1 MSGVLHGVVASL
13 KSAAAAVTDA
23 FFNYVSLLLPGTGT
37 NGAQNNTFIDG
48 SANAFSIVRNG
59 NTTQGTFGP
68 FSQKNWSNYFDGS
81 GDYLEVTST
90 SSTLRDWWTT
100 DWTIEAWVLPVTLTT
115 WAIGSIPSTVGNSTA
130 LGSTS
135 YWAFGPLTNG
145 TVTFYY
151 FNGAGVNVTSTQTV
165 NARQWNHIAMI
176 RDSSGIKIF
185 VNGVGNAYTAIS
197 GTPQSASTP
206 ITIGQFNSTCVD
218 GFISNCRIVFGTAL
232 YTSNFT
238 PPTSPL
244 TAVTNT
250 SLLTCQ
256 SNRFI
261 DNSTNAFAITR
272 TGNVRV
278 APYSPFAPATSYVAN
293 VNGAS
298 GYFDGTGDTLEV
310 SGSSGAAAFT
320 FGTDDVTIE
329 FWVNL
334 STISGTQG
342 FYYTQGAGTNAVYAI
357 RQINGGIEWIVTD
370 AGGGGIFTATSA
382 ANALIANIW
391 NHVAVVRSG
400 NVHTI
405 YVNGTASGTP
415 VTISYSAPAPQANIF
430 VGSRNNTGLYFT
442 GFMSDLRVVKGTAVY
457 TANFTPP
464 TAPLT
469 AVTNTSLLLNF
480 ANAGIV
486 DAATFNN
493 METIGDAQISSAQAK
508 WGSTSIAFDGTG
520 DSLPVIGASPF
531 GLYNQLVNANR
542 VNTIEM
548 WLYVTAFT
556 SPRAFLVGSW
566 VATPSNAGW
575 TYDVDTSG
583 NIFLARDSGGGTI
596 TLTNKITSGAWQH
609 IAIVNDGTNIKIYRN
624 GTLEGQSVCQ
634 TASSTIT
641 PLYVGRRSDGTLA
654 LNGFI
659 QDLRITNGV
668 ARYTANFTAPT
679 AAFPTL

>member
-1 MSGVLHGVVASL
+1 MSGALHGIVAAL
-13 KSAAAAVTDA
+13 KSAAAAVTDIY
-23 FFNYVSLLLPGTGT
+23 FNYVSLLLPGSGT
-37 NGAQNNTFIDG
+37 NGAQNNTFID
-48 SANAFSIVRNG
+48 SSTNSFSVTRNG
-59 NTTQGTFGP
+59 NSTQGSFAP
-68 FSQKNWSNYFDGS
+68 FSQKGWSNYFDGS

-115 WAIGSIPSTVGNSTA
+115 WALGSIPSTVGNSAA
-130 LGSTS
+130 LGSTA

-151 FNGAGVNVTSTQTV
+151 FNGSGINVTSTQTV
-165 NARQWNHIAMI
+165 NVRQWNHIAMI

-206 ITIGQFNSTCVD
+206 ITIGQFNNTCVD

-244 TAVTNT
+244 TAITNT

-261 DNSTNAFAITR
+261 DNSTNAFAITK
-272 TGNVRV
+272 TGDVRV
-278 APYSPFAPATSYVAN
+278 AAYSPFAPAASYN
-293 VNGAS
+293 SSTDGAS
-298 GYFDGTGDTLEV
+298 GYFDGTGDYLSIADSATIRFGTGNFTV
-310 SGSSGAAAFT
+310 QAWIYRAVAGATHTIAAKGAASTGWVFQVTSTNVLRFT
-320 FGTDDVTIE
+320 DTTTNIDTTTTIP
-329 FWVNL
+329 
-334 STISGTQG
+334 
-342 FYYTQGAGTNAVYAI
+342 AGTWA
-357 RQINGGIEWIVTD
+357 
-370 AGGGGIFTATSA
+370 
-382 ANALIANIW
+382 
-391 NHVAVVRSG
+391 HVAVVRSG
-400 NVHTI
+400 TGANQLKLYINGVDSATGTSSTDFNQTDSLNI
-405 YVNGTASGTP
+405 GADRSNANTVNGYLSNLKYT
-415 VTISYSAPAPQANIF
+415 V
-430 VGSRNNTGLYFT
+430 
-442 GFMSDLRVVKGTAVY
+442 GTAETITV
-457 TANFTPP
+457 P
-464 TAPLT
+464 TSPLSGGT
-469 AVTNTSLLLNF
+469 VLLNF

-486 DAATFNN
+486 DAATDNN
-493 METIGDAQISSAQAK
+493 LETIGDAQISSTQAK
-508 WGSTSIAFDGTG
+508 WGSTSISFDGTG
-520 DSLPVIGASPF
+520 DSLAVSGASSF

-575 TYDVDTSG
+575 TYDVDSSG
-583 NIFLARDSGGGTI
+583 NIFLARDSGGGAI

-609 IAIVNDGTNIKIYRN
+609 IAIVNDGTNIKVYRN
-624 GTLEGQSVCQ
+624 GTLEGQAVCQ
-634 TASSTIT
+634 IATSVIT
-641 PLYVGRRSDGTLA
+641 PLYIGRRSDATLA
-654 LNGFI
+654 LNGYI
-659 QDLRITNGV
+659 QDLRITFGV
-668 ARYTANFTAPT
+668 ARYTTNFTAPT